1 MLAGFDHR
9 IAELSGVGAERLE
22 DADALAALIVSAASA
37 SGISPGGLPLVRRG
51 PQGSCIALVC
61 LDGHLVMH
69 AAPARGGC
77 LVDIVVRSPGSA
89 ARGLEVIARRLGAN
103 PASVAPPRQPPELG

>member
-1 MLAGFDHR
+1 MPAGFDHCL
-9 IAELSGVGAERLE
+9 AELSGVAAERL
-22 DADALAALIVSAASA
+22 DDVDALAALIVSAASA

-51 PQGSCIALVC
+51 PQGSSVALVC

-89 ARGLEVIARRLGAN
+89 ARGLDVIARRLGVQRGSA
-103 PASVAPPRQPPELG
+103 AALGQPPELG